1 MELFNNNEDELTKK
15 CPTCGSEITGISEVF
30 DANGK
35 KISIDYQ
42 YEDSNTNEKEHKFA
56 LKEVEEEWPEYTP
69 EELKEEQALADYAEK
84 FKINEHNRDTSKDP
98 FKRTS
103 IEGKD

>member
-1 MELFNNNEDELTKK
+1 MDKIFDNEDELVKK

-35 KISIDYQ
+35 KISTDYQ

-56 LKEVEEEWPEYTP
+56 LEEEEEAYTP
-69 EELKEEQALADYAEK
+69 EELKVEQALADHAEK
-84 FKINEHNRDTSKDP
+84 FKIKD
-98 FKRTS
+98 
-103 IEGKD
+103 

>member
-1 MELFNNNEDELTKK
+1 MDKIFDNEDELVKK

-35 KISIDYQ
+35 KISTDYQ

-56 LKEVEEEWPEYTP
+56 LKEEEEEAYTP
-69 EELKEEQALADYAEK
+69 EELKVEQALADHAEK
-84 FKINEHNRDTSKDP
+84 FKIKD
-98 FKRTS
+98 
-103 IEGKD
+103 